1 MTFFPD
7 SVRKAFIV
15 TLTVLIAATALPLL
29 LFIGEERRHALEV
42 AVEAAENALILQAS
56 HMNRWFEQDMMERV
70 RNAADLASVR
80 SRDLEAMADDFRAL
94 VGRGTVLTN
103 LAYVDVRGRPIAGAT
118 EGAAPDRTI
127 DLSDRAYFQ
136 AALRGEEAISPVL
149 LSRVDGDPIIVFSV
163 PLRREGA
170 FGGLLFGAVRLVQ
183 LIDMIEYQRFGQS
196 GRFRLFDG
204 SGRLLERSE
213 EYPPSSLPLFDAT
226 EVRRRGALTAE
237 VGNGNGGRALLRLHP
252 LARSGLFIGAELDFA
267 EINAGARRVT
277 RAAGLV
283 LALLGGV
290 GTGLFF
296 LLSRR
301 ISRSLALLTATLSA
315 TAEGLYDPQPEE
327 VLAPLPEEF
336 RHIGEALNGLQR
348 RVNASIAEIRER
360 GIRDG
365 LTGLHNRQFFEEAL
379 HRLGRG
385 DQDPVTAVMC
395 DVNGLKLVNDGLGHI
410 WGDRLLKKAA
420 DVLREVAGP
429 EDIVARIGGD
439 EFVLLLPRSDDA
451 RERELSER
459 LSERLRR
466 NGNGNGGDDD
476 IPLFMAWGMARDDAA
491 RRNLEEVVKDADE
504 RMYARKETRRAD
516 TQRAILD
523 VFFRKIRARERR
535 RIDHMERCRTVMGAF
550 LLSRPDVDAPFRDR
564 MTRLASL
571 HDIGIVGVDGTVVA
585 KEGPLDAD
593 DWRAIRSHP
602 EIGYR
607 IASAIPHLAD
617 LAEAILHHHQRW
629 DGRGYPFR
637 KTTPLSGESI
647 PLESRLMSLVDAYEA
662 MTGRTYAPP
671 LSHDEAI
678 AEIRRCAGSQFDP
691 LWAERF
697 ALFLETWQ
705 PI

>member
-1 MTFFPD
+1 MAFFPD

-15 TLTVLIAATALPLL
+15 TLTVLVAATALPLL
-29 LFIGEERRHALEV
+29 LFIVEERSHALDT
-42 AVEAAENALILQAS
+42 AVKAAENALVLQAS
-56 HMNRWFEQDMMERV
+56 HMNRWFEQYIMERV

-80 SRDLEAMADDFRAL
+80 SRDLEAMAADFQAL
-94 VGRGTVLTN
+94 VGRGKVLTN
-103 LAYVDVRGRPIAGAT
+103 LAYVDVRGRPVAGAT

-149 LSRVDGDPIIVFSV
+149 LSRVDGDPIVVFSV
-163 PLRREGA
+163 PLFREGT
-170 FGGLLFGAVRLVQ
+170 FDGLLFGAVRLAQ
-183 LIDMIEYQRFGQS
+183 LIDMIKDQRFGQS

-204 SGRLLERSE
+204 SGRPLRRSE
-213 EYPPSSLPLFDAT
+213 EYPPSSPPLFDAT
-226 EVRRRGALTAE
+226 EARRPGALTVE
-237 VGNGNGGRALLRLHP
+237 VGNGEGGRALLFLQP

-267 EINAGARRVT
+267 EINAGTRRVT
-277 RAAGLV
+277 HAAGLG
-283 LALLGGV
+283 LLLLGGV

-301 ISRSLALLTATLSA
+301 ISRSLKTLAETLAA
-315 TAEGLYDPQPEE
+315 TAEGLYTPLPEE
-327 VLAPLPEEF
+327 ALAPLPEEF
-336 RHIGEALNGLQR
+336 RHIGEAVNELKR
-348 RVNASIAEIRER
+348 RVNASIAQIREQ
-360 GIRDG
+360 GIRDS
-365 LTGLHNRQFFEEAL
+365 LTGLHNRLFFEEAL

-395 DVNGLKLVNDGLGHI
+395 DVNGLKLVNDGLGHL
-410 WGDRLLKKAA
+410 WGDRLLQKAA
-420 DVLREVAGP
+420 DVLRDVAGP

-451 RERELSER
+451 RERALAER
-459 LSERLRR
+459 LGERLRR
-466 NGNGNGGDDD
+466 NGNGDGGDDD

-491 RRNLEEVVKDADE
+491 RRSLEEVVKDADE

-523 VFFRKIRARERR
+523 VFFRKIRSRERR
-535 RIDHMERCRTVMGAF
+535 RIDHMERCRTLMGAF
-550 LLSRPDVDAPFRDR
+550 LLSRPDIDAPFRER

-571 HDIGIVGVDGTVVA
+571 HDIGMVGVDGAVVA
-585 KEGPLDAD
+585 KKGPLDAD
-593 DWRAIRSHP
+593 EWRAIRSHP

-629 DGRGYPFR
+629 DGQGYPFR
-637 KTTPLSGESI
+637 KTTPPAGESV
-647 PLESRLMSLVDAYEA
+647 PLESRIMSLVDAYEA
-662 MTGRTYAPP
+662 MTGCTYAPP
-671 LSHDEAI
+671 RSHDEAI

-697 ALFLETWQ
+697 ALFLETGQ